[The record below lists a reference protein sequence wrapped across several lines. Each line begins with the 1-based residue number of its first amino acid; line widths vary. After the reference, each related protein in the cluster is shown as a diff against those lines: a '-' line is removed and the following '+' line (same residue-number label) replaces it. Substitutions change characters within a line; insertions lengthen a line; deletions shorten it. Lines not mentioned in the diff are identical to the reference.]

1 MGLDMYAYGTH
12 SENAIDHFNVF
23 NPKEIVGIHKWRKH
37 ARLHGWMERL
47 WAMRCIESGMIE
59 KTMQDPPI
67 DVEKEIGRSI
77 ILNITTPDGKITT
90 PDGKI
95 TKKPPTLEELRAN
108 HPEMLEVIKK
118 EHSRPVSQFNREAIR
133 ITLHDLARLEADIK
147 AEALPLTEGPFFGDN
162 EQNET
167 TKADDLLFVAKARK
181 LLSAG
186 FAVYYGADW

>member
-23 NPKEIVGIHKWRKH
+23 NTKEIVGIHKWRKH

-59 KTMQDPPI
+59 KTMQDPPL

-77 ILNITTPDGKITT
+77 ILNVTTPDG
-90 PDGKI
+90 
-95 TKKPPTLEELRAN
+95 KKPPTLEELRAN
-108 HPEMLEVIKK
+108 HPEILEAIKK

>member
-1 MGLDMYAYGTH
+1 
-12 SENAIDHFNVF
+12 
-23 NPKEIVGIHKWRKH
+23 
-37 ARLHGWMERL
+37 
-47 WAMRCIESGMIE
+47 MRCIESGMIE
-59 KTMQDPPI
+59 KTMQDPPL

-77 ILNITTPDGKITT
+77 ILNVTTPDG
-90 PDGKI
+90 
-95 TKKPPTLEELRAN
+95 KKPPTLEELRAN
-108 HPEMLEVIKK
+108 HPEILEAIKK